1 MILSDAVGQTDHSR
15 ESPPPI
21 GELER
26 LWDSLYHWAQHRS
39 DRVAIRH
46 GSKLLTYAQLA
57 HEAECRA
64 QWLMNLGVTAGD
76 RVIVVGY
83 NSIDWVVAYLG
94 IMRLGAIAALV
105 NNRISP
111 KQMADSAAL
120 LEAKLAL
127 ADIKHQYMFGIA
139 NVRLDVL
146 EAWERPLQM
155 SLPPLPAADD
165 PAVISFTSGTT
176 GLPKGAVLSARAIFE
191 ASATYQRFLNTG
203 PDDNTIVLSPLFH
216 NTGFIDQLGQML
228 IVGGETVLVTEFHR
242 KDAIEAFRRSPS
254 TFVTA
259 VPSVLR
265 MLMLM
270 DESDVVF
277 GPARVVVFGGSPM
290 PQAWSSELNDRWP
303 HLALVHGYGLT
314 EFGSACTFLPATLIH
329 DHGASVGF
337 PAPGVKMRLVD
348 DQDNDVPAGTVGEIW
363 VAGPTRMLGYW
374 RCPAE
379 TARKIR
385 GEWLRTGD
393 LGKMDQDG
401 RLYLSGRVDDIINR
415 GGEKILPS
423 HVECLLSECP
433 GVANCTVV
441 GVPDPVLH
449 QVPVA
454 VVERREDQAFSRSDA
469 VAHLTANLPCYAV
482 PKEYVVVDRLPRM
495 ASGKVDRKAAL
506 DLAIARCAR

>member
-1 MILSDAVGQTDHSR
+1 MRQS
-15 ESPPPI
+15 
-21 GELER
+21 ER
-26 LWDSLYHWAQHRS
+26 LWDSLYHWAEHGPE
-39 DRVAIRH
+39 RVAVRH
-46 GSKLLTYAQLA
+46 GSRLLTFAQLVS
-57 HEAECRA
+57 EAERRA
-64 QWLMNLGVTAGD
+64 QWLMDLDVASGD
-76 RVIVVGY
+76 RVIIVGY
-83 NSIDWVVAYLG
+83 NTIDWVVAYLG
-94 IMRLGAIAALV
+94 AMRLGAIAVLV

-111 KQMADSAAL
+111 RQMADAASL

-139 NVRLDVL
+139 DVRLDVL

-176 GLPKGAVLSARAIFE
+176 GLPKGAVLSARALVE
-191 ASATYQRFLNTG
+191 ASAIYQRFLNTG
-203 PDDNTIVLSPLFH
+203 PNDNTIVLSPLFH

-228 IVGGETVLVTEFHR
+228 IAGGETVLVTEFHR
-242 KDAIEAFRRSPS
+242 KDALEAFRQSPS

-277 GPARVVVFGGSPM
+277 GPARLVVFGGSPM
-290 PQAWSSELNDRWP
+290 PPAWSHELTDRWP
-303 HLALVHGYGLT
+303 HLELVHGYGLT
-314 EFGSACTFLPATLIH
+314 EFGSACTFLPPALIH
-329 DHGASVGF
+329 EHGASVGL

-348 DQDNDVPAGTVGEIW
+348 DQDNDVPTGAVGEIW

-393 LGKMDQDG
+393 LGKIDQEG

-423 HVECLLSECP
+423 HVECLLSECC

-454 VVERREDQAFSRSDA
+454 VVERREGQEFRRCDA
-469 VAHLTANLPCYAV
+469 VTHLTANLPGYAV
-482 PKEYVVVDRLPRM
+482 PKDYVLVDRLPRM
-495 ASGKVDRKAAL
+495 ASGKIDRKAAL
-506 DLAIARCAR
+506 DLAIARCGQ